1 MELLLCLLLLRLRVV
16 LVAFVWLGGIVAVWQ
31 LLGTMMYLSLF
42 IFTAIVA
49 KLFIAGIIVNYD
61 ELLMMVL
68 LMKGIMVIVISSIAA
83 IFAVLVAAPDIVAAH
98 HHCDRRTHRVLLRA
112 RYRL

>member
-1 MELLLCLLLLRLRVV
+1 M
-16 LVAFVWLGGIVAVWQ
+16 AVWQ
-31 LLGTMMYLSLF
+31 MLGSMIHLGPF

-61 ELLMMVL
+61 ELLMIVL

-83 IFAVLVAAPDIVAAH
+83 IFAVLVATPDIVAAH

-112 RYRL
+112 

>member
-31 LLGTMMYLSLF
+31 MLGSMIHLGPF

-61 ELLMMVL
+61 ELLMIVL
-68 LMKGIMVIVISSIAA
+68 LMKGIMVIFISSIAA
-83 IFAVLVAAPDIVAAH
+83 IFAVLVATPDIVAAH

-112 RYRL
+112 

>member
-31 LLGTMMYLSLF
+31 LLGIMMHLGLF

-61 ELLMMVL
+61 ELLMVVAF
-68 LMKGIMVIVISSIAA
+68 MKGIMVIVISSIAA
-83 IFAVLVAAPDIVAAH
+83 IFAVLVAAPNIVAAH

-112 RYRL
+112 RHSL

>member
-61 ELLMMVL
+61 ELLMMVGF
-68 LMKGIMVIVISSIAA
+68 MKGIVVIVISSIAA

-112 RYRL
+112 